1 MNYFKIFLTLILAI
15 GINFGINAA
24 SYKGETAV
32 AGGPPGTIF
41 IAFAAQASKGG
52 VDIEVN
58 AGKTLTKSMLSAGKG
73 DIAFYSGVPNLYVLM
88 KNKKA
93 MYSKIEEAPEYA
105 DNLRSILGFK
115 AGVFHVLTKEN
126 SGINEWKDIKG
137 KKIFLGPPAG
147 AAKLGALGIMKGVT
161 GYDNDKDYEGVIL
174 PWGEGINAFR
184 DNKVDVM
191 VRPCDVGCALVQ
203 QFGLNSNF
211 RLLSIPE
218 SALDAPAL
226 KKQSSSPGRGITLF
240 DGAVY
245 KGQLTQ
251 GTIRALGFNQ
261 FIGTTK
267 MVDEDVVYN
276 VTKSF
281 WDNLDDIHKT
291 AVFLKEVTKATA
303 FTSVNLPLHKG
314 AYRYYKEHGF
324 DVPENLIP
332 KD

>member
-1 MNYFKIFLTLILAI
+1 MNYFKIFLTLILAV
-15 GINFGINAA
+15 GISFGINAA

>member
-15 GINFGINAA
+15 GINFGSNAA

-137 KKIFLGPPAG
+137 KKVFLGPPAG

>member
-1 MNYFKIFLTLILAI
+1 
-15 GINFGINAA
+15 
-24 SYKGETAV
+24 
-32 AGGPPGTIF
+32 
-41 IAFAAQASKGG
+41 
-52 VDIEVN
+52 
-58 AGKTLTKSMLSAGKG
+58 
-73 DIAFYSGVPNLYVLM
+73 
-88 KNKKA
+88 
-93 MYSKIEEAPEYA
+93 
-105 DNLRSILGFK
+105 
-115 AGVFHVLTKEN
+115 
-126 SGINEWKDIKG
+126 
-137 KKIFLGPPAG
+137 
-147 AAKLGALGIMKGVT
+147 MKGVT
-161 GYDNDKDYEGVIL
+161 GYDDKKDYEGVIL
-174 PWGEGINAFR
+174 PWGEGLNAFR

-218 SALDAPAL
+218 SALEAPAL

-240 DGAVY
+240 DGNVY

-267 MVDEDVVYN
+267 MVDEEVVYN

-291 AVFLKEVTKATA
+291 AVFLKEVTKDTA

-324 DVPENLIP
+324 NVPENLIP